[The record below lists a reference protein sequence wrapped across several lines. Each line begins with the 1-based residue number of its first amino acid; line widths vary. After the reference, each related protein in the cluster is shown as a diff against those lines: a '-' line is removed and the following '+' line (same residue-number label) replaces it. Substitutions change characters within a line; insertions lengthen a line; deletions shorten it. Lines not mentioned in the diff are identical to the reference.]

1 MSSHLLLPGLCPV
14 TDAEEE
20 TLIEREVLA
29 HALRRSRLQLAT
41 LESRSGTFW
50 SRVSSQDAQDDL
62 WMEAQ
67 QHVWAEQRGVYEQA
81 CLQPLSTCIAELR
94 RWQGVQRA
102 AHERKCAQVKVRSE
116 VEDGNLQWA
125 IFCARL
131 AHDSNGAVGA
141 TPLTPEQ
148 TRVCDAAVAAQLQP
162 QTRKTRDPRT
172 LSVVRAALVSVSD
185 AKPLSARST
194 RGLVCSELC
203 QSREQLDRMLSRVI
217 AGVIAHADSP
227 AASAAGVALPS
238 SPAAGSK
245 QLRSSPGR
253 PGSSGTGSGRG
264 ATAGT
269 TKADRL
275 NGLAAAAAAG
285 STASETASLDP
296 RAEAAAAAVLA
307 PAGKRM
313 PLFPRSM
320 RLSSDCLGW
329 LHAHQRSASDRFLY
343 FLVEEMDAPPLP
355 RVRNAHKTAA
365 GITRSLAH
373 RLSTS
378 AEVSAVSIAG
388 ADLEVRLPESSGG
401 GVREGDER
409 PALHL
414 RPASVE
420 HLLAVDALWPKMD
433 PADREVLH
441 SCYTPRQTPNASA
454 GRLTTL
460 YVPLSE
466 GPQGEADGV
475 ALGAGRRLRPLRQA
489 ELMELI
495 RIYVVRE
502 PQPAAASL
510 VLPLGNQHDERAS
523 EIRAHD
529 DDEVLQHIYCTL
541 AAPGGAASANGQ
553 CYVLQMQHSAASSG
567 DAAPPDE
574 AVATPPLIELCQNG
588 ALKEAFKATTMQL
601 RKSAVVP
608 PSLTVDQMKGVVA
621 GAQKAASQLADV
633 TAAATLE
640 LQGASAPPAPA
651 QRSSSSGSPYRRS
664 SSKVQAV

>member
-1 MSSHLLLPGLCPV
+1 M

-67 QHVWAEQRGVYEQA
+67 QYVWAEQRGVYEQA

-148 TRVCDAAVAAQLQP
+148 TRFAGPWRLQLQP

-172 LSVVRAALVSVSD
+172 LSAPGGAGEERRQAAD
-185 AKPLSARST
+185 ARST
-194 RGLVCSELC
+194 RGSCSELC
-203 QSREQLDRMLSRVI
+203 RRASSSTGCSRASLLASSPTPTRQPPPPPAWHCRRRRQRQQQLRL
-217 AGVIAHADSP
+217 
-227 AASAAGVALPS
+227 
-238 SPAAGSK
+238 PAAG
-245 QLRSSPGR
+245 QQRHRLG
-253 PGSSGTGSGRG
+253 G

-275 NGLAAAAAAG
+275 NGLAAAAAG

-320 RLSSDCLGW
+320 RLSST
-329 LHAHQRSASDRFLY
+329 
-343 FLVEEMDAPPLP
+343 APGGCTRTAERVRPVPLLPRGGDGRAALP

-388 ADLEVRLPESSGG
+388 ADLEVRLPEQRRARATSG
-401 GVREGDER
+401 RR
-409 PALHL
+409 HL
-414 RPASVE
+414 RPASVDT
-420 HLLAVDALWPKMD
+420 LAVDALWPKMD
-433 PADREVLH
+433 PTAR
-441 SCYTPRQTPNASA
+441 SSTAATRRPTPNASA

-460 YVPLSE
+460 RAAV
-466 GPQGEADGV
+466 GGAQGSRRG
-475 ALGAGRRLRPLRQA
+475 GARRGA
-489 ELMELI
+489 AAA
-495 RIYVVRE
+495 
-502 PQPAAASL
+502 PAAA
-510 VLPLGNQHDERAS
+510 
-523 EIRAHD
+523 
-529 DDEVLQHIYCTL
+529 
-541 AAPGGAASANGQ
+541 GGADGADPDYVSASRSRRRRPWSSRSATSTTSARRRSARTTTTRSSSTSIARSRHPAARQ
-553 CYVLQMQHSAASSG
+553 RAVLRPADAQRGEQRRRGAARRGRG
-567 DAAPPDE
+567 DAA
-574 AVATPPLIELCQNG
+574 AIELCQNG
-588 ALKEAFKATTMQL
+588 AL
-601 RKSAVVP
+601 RR
-608 PSLTVDQMKGVVA
+608 PS
-621 GAQKAASQLADV
+621 
-633 TAAATLE
+633 
-640 LQGASAPPAPA
+640 
-651 QRSSSSGSPYRRS
+651 RRRP
-664 SSKVQAV
+664 